1 MCTKLADKD
10 LCTGCMACVN
20 ACPKKCI
27 NIEQDSMG
35 NLFPVID
42 YSKCVECKKCEKSC
56 PINNNISTNFPNKA
70 YAAWSLDQ
78 QDRKTSTSGGAASV
92 FYQQA
97 ISDNMYI
104 CGVEYDN
111 DFHVKHTISRDIE
124 SILKF
129 KQSKYVYSEVDNIYE
144 LVKEKLDNGE
154 DVLFISLPCKVA
166 GLLGFL
172 NKKYDNLITIDIV
185 CHGTP
190 SYKILDDHIKF
201 VDKKRIG
208 KNLRFR
214 DDNQMLFDVSSKS
227 KTVYRKYGKE
237 DTYMAAFL
245 EGLDYRESCYNCQFA
260 NPERISD
267 ITISDFWGL
276 GSEIPFEHEYSGAIS
291 ALLINTQK
299 GMDFFEK
306 SKHRFFYE
314 ERLVEEAIKGNA
326 QLNSPTKHHLKRNLF
341 EEMYKSVGFEKAV
354 KKCLHKEM
362 FNSRIKRRKASMRMK
377 IRKLASLFIKK
388 YRR

>member
-70 YAAWSLDQ
+70 YAVWSLDQ

-129 KQSKYVYSEVDNIYE
+129 KQSKYIW
-144 LVKEKLDNGE
+144 
-154 DVLFISLPCKVA
+154 
-166 GLLGFL
+166 
-172 NKKYDNLITIDIV
+172 
-185 CHGTP
+185 
-190 SYKILDDHIKF
+190 
-201 VDKKRIG
+201 R
-208 KNLRFR
+208 
-214 DDNQMLFDVSSKS
+214 
-227 KTVYRKYGKE
+227 
-237 DTYMAAFL
+237 
-245 EGLDYRESCYNCQFA
+245 
-260 NPERISD
+260 
-267 ITISDFWGL
+267 
-276 GSEIPFEHEYSGAIS
+276 
-291 ALLINTQK
+291 
-299 GMDFFEK
+299 
-306 SKHRFFYE
+306 
-314 ERLVEEAIKGNA
+314 
-326 QLNSPTKHHLKRNLF
+326 
-341 EEMYKSVGFEKAV
+341 
-354 KKCLHKEM
+354 
-362 FNSRIKRRKASMRMK
+362 
-377 IRKLASLFIKK
+377 
-388 YRR
+388 

>member
-70 YAAWSLDQ
+70 YAVWSLDQ

-237 DTYMAAFL
+237 DTYMSAFL
-245 EGLDYRESCYNCQFA
+245 EGLDDRESCYNCQFA

>member
-70 YAAWSLDQ
+70 YAVWSLDQ

-124 SILKF
+124 SIQKF
-129 KQSKYVYSEVDNIYE
+129 KRSKYVYSEVDNIYE
-144 LVKEKLDNGE
+144 LVKEKLNTGE
-154 DVLFISLPCKVA
+154 NVLFISLPCKVA
-166 GLLGFL
+166 GLRGFL
-172 NKKYDNLITIDIV
+172 NKDYDNLTTIDIV

-190 SYKILDDHIKF
+190 SYKMLYDHIKF
-201 VDKKRIG
+201 VDKKG
-208 KNLRFR
+208 LGTKLRFR
-214 DDNQMLFDVSSKS
+214 DDNQKLFYLSSKN
-227 KTVYRKYGKE
+227 KIIYRKHGEE
-237 DTYMAAFL
+237 DTYMAAFS
-245 EGLDYRESCYNCQFA
+245 EGLACRESCYHCQFA
-260 NPERISD
+260 KSKRISD

-291 ALLINTQK
+291 AVLINTPK

-314 ERLVEEAIKGNA
+314 ERPVEEAIKGNA

>member
-70 YAAWSLDQ
+70 YAVWSLDQ

-124 SILKF
+124 SIQKF

>member
-56 PINNNISTNFPNKA
+56 PIKNNISINYPNKA

-78 QDRKTSTSGGAASV
+78 KDRKTSTSGGSASV

-245 EGLDYRESCYNCQFA
+245 EGLDYRESCYHCQFA
-260 NPERISD
+260 KSKRISD

-291 ALLINTQK
+291 AVLINTQK

-306 SKHRFFYE
+306 CKHRFFYE
-314 ERLVEEAIKGNA
+314 ERPVEEAIKGNA

>member
-56 PINNNISTNFPNKA
+56 PIKNNISINYPNKA

-78 QDRKTSTSGGAASV
+78 KDRKTSTSGGSASV

-111 DFHVKHTISRDIE
+111 DFHVKHTISRDIK

-291 ALLINTQK
+291 AVLINTQK

-306 SKHRFFYE
+306 CKHRFFYE
-314 ERLVEEAIKGNA
+314 ERPVEEAIKGNA